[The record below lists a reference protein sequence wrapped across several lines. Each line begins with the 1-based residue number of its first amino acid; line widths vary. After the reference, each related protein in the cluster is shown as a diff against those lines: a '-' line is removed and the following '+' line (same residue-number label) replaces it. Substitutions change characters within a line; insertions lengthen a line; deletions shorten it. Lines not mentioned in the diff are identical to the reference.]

1 MMKNP
6 IQEGRASIEH
16 FLSSYLGMEKQSVY
30 LAALNY
36 FPRSKVN
43 LDRKIYNL

>member
-1 MMKNP
+1 MVKNP
-6 IQEGRASIEH
+6 IQEATASKEH
-16 FLSSYLGMEKQSVY
+16 LISFYLGMEKRGLY